1 MAAARPSI
9 TDIRRAKPQ
18 AQSPARAAAPQRK
31 EPDPNVWA
39 ITLRF
44 TTAMMRDLKLRA
56 MDERRHVSEIVREAV
71 TDYLGKVGG
80 TKVSRHRAT
89 AR

>member
-1 MAAARPSI
+1 MARPSLSV
-9 TDIRRAKPQ
+9 IRRAKPQ
-18 AQSPARAAAPQRK
+18 AQPQAKATAPPK
-31 EPDPNVWA
+31 KSPDPDVWA

-56 MDERRHVSEIVREAV
+56 MDERRHVSEIVRDAV
-71 TDYLGKVGG
+71 TEYLRQAGG